1 MTKICLRVFFV
12 MISDILPHQRS
23 IVDRIQKQHGLIA
36 WHGLGSGKTRS
47 SIEAIKAL
55 NPKTTTVILPA
66 ALESNYQKELDKWYP
81 DNKNTKINF
90 ITQQDLSR
98 QHDINKVLKNISK
111 DLVVVDEAH
120 RARTSGSNLFKN
132 LKEISNNTEHLL
144 MLTGTPVYN
153 DPKDLYSLLE
163 LSTKDKVGIPRNQF
177 NTLVNHASDA
187 WFLGPKSK
195 KLIKLL
201 KSNLDVYLP
210 DKSKNPNFPNS
221 HEETIPVPM
230 SEAQKTVIKGI
241 YNALPAKDKKD
252 LMSNL
257 KTGDLSKMTL
267 FLQGIRA
274 LSNSSEN
281 FIDASNNDPKLSK
294 AYDYLKSQ
302 IDKDPNYKAIVYSN
316 FLKNG
321 LDIYKSKLDKDKIK
335 YEEYSGQVSK
345 PLRDRIVKKYNEGKI
360 NALLLSSAG
369 GEGLDLKNTNLVQ
382 ILEPHFNDE
391 KINQVIGRAIRYKSH
406 ESLPEDKRNVLVQR
420 YLSTFDKPIHV
431 GGNKSVEAVDTYLD
445 RMSKDKLDKRDK
457 VLKAYNRNI

>member
-1 MTKICLRVFFV
+1 
-12 MISDILPHQRS
+12 MIDSDILPHQRS

-55 NPKTTTVILPA
+55 NPKSTTVILPA
-66 ALESNYQKELDKWYP
+66 ALESNYKKELDKWYP
-81 DNKNTKINF
+81 DNKNTNINF

-98 QHDINKVLKNISK
+98 QHDVNKVLKKNISK
-111 DLVVVDEAH
+111 DLVIIDEAH
-120 RARTSGSNLFKN
+120 RARTPGSNLFKN
-132 LKEISNNTEHLL
+132 LKEISNNTDHIL

-153 DPKDLYSLLE
+153 DPKDLYSLFE
-163 LSTKDKVGIPRNQF
+163 LSTKGNPGVTKTQF
-177 NTLVNHASDA
+177 NNLLNYASDS

-195 KLIKLL
+195 KLIHLL
-201 KSNLDVYLP
+201 KNNLDVYLP
-210 DKSKNPNFPNS
+210 DKSTNPNFPKS
-221 HEETIPVPM
+221 TEETIAVPM
-230 SEAQKTVIKGI
+230 SESQKTVIKGI
-241 YNALPAKDKKD
+241 YNTLPGKDRKE
-252 LMSNL
+252 LLNNL

-274 LSNSSEN
+274 LANSSEN
-281 FIDASNNDPKLSK
+281 FIDSSNGDPKITK
-294 AYDYLKSQ
+294 AYEYLKQ
-302 IDKDPNYKAIVYSN
+302 QVKNDPNYKAIVYSN

-321 LDIYKSKLDKDKIK
+321 LDLYKAKLDKDKIK
-335 YEEYSGQVSK
+335 YEEYSGKVTK
-345 PLRDRIVKKYNEGKI
+345 PIRDRIVKKYNEGKI

-431 GGNKSVEAVDTYLD
+431 GGNKNVEAVDTYLD
-445 RMSKDKLDKRDK
+445 RMSKDKLEKRDK